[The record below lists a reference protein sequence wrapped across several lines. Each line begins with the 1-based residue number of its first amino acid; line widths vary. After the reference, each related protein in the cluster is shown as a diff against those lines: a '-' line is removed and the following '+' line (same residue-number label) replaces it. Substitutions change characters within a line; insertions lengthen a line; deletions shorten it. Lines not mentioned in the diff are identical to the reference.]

1 MSSTFGKLFRVTTFG
16 ESHGPGIGAVIDG
29 VLPGTPVDPEVINA
43 ALARRRPGQSAMTTA
58 RRESDTCQILSG
70 VFEGYA
76 TGTPVALFIPNTDQR
91 SHDYDPLRDLCR
103 PGHAD
108 WAYMLKYGR
117 RDHRGG
123 GRSSGRETAARV
135 AAGAVAGIML
145 ARRGVKIT
153 AWTEQIGPI
162 RAETPD
168 FAAIEKNPVR
178 CPDPA
183 AAAKMVEYIR
193 ETAAGGDS
201 VGGIVAFEISG
212 VPAGWG
218 EPVFD
223 RTGALLAHAMFSIG
237 AVRGFELGRGFA
249 AAGIT
254 GSENNASPDGS
265 GCAGGITL
273 GEPIRGRIAVKPTP
287 SISRPQIMRKLDGS
301 EVEASV
307 SGRHD
312 PCICPRI
319 VPVVEAM
326 AALVMADLMLM
337 ADASGQDRKP

>member
-1 MSSTFGKLFRVTTFG
+1 MSSSFGKLFRVTTFG

-29 VLPGTPVDPEVINA
+29 VIPGTPIDPEIINA
-43 ALARRRPGQSAMTTA
+43 ALARRRPGQSEITTA
-58 RRESDTCQILSG
+58 RDESDLCQILSG
-70 VFEGYA
+70 VFEGRA
-76 TGTPVALFIPNTDQR
+76 TGTPLAVFIPNSDQR
-91 SHDYDPLRDLCR
+91 SRDYENIRELCR

-108 WAYMLKYGR
+108 LAYMLKYGI

-145 ARRGVKIT
+145 AERGVKIT

-162 RAETPD
+162 RAKTRD
-168 FAAIEKNPVR
+168 LSAIETNPVR

-183 AAAKMVEYIR
+183 AAAEMIR
-193 ETAAGGDS
+193 HIRAAAAEGDS

-223 RTGALLAHAMFSIG
+223 RAGALLAHAMFSIG

-249 AAGIT
+249 AAEIP
-254 GSENNASPDGS
+254 GSVNNASPDGS

-273 GEPIRGRIAVKPTP
+273 GEPVRGRIAVKPTP
-287 SISRPQIMRKLDGS
+287 SISRPQTMRKLDGT
-301 EVEASV
+301 EVETAIT
-307 SGRHD
+307 GRHD

-337 ADASGQDRKP
+337 ADACGRGRKS